1 MSEEYMM
8 VVANG
13 DEYERVTNYGG
24 VKTTICKNRFEVI
37 CRDRAEINEQQAV
50 QEFRGWI
57 AKRKQ
62 EEMRESGDLPR
73 EVS

>member
-1 MSEEYMM
+1 MSEDYMA
-8 VVANG
+8 VTVNG
-13 DEYERVTNYGG
+13 GEYERVTNIAG
-24 VKTTICKNRFEVI
+24 VKTTVCKNRFEVA